1 MSIFKAT
8 FSESVKKQLNARQ
21 RAMIERTPQNLSYL
35 NSRNAWIRLTSSVNI
50 ITGYTEDGDIAS
62 DDKGALARKYI
73 LQGGTLNNIT
83 DKSIVGTLKS
93 GVGGVGG
100 FNNAYSNTAA
110 DGLKYRLGI
119 RPTPG
124 ITNVEIKSKTAYGSL
139 REAVVNFQCWDIK
152 QLEDLE
158 LLYMR
163 PGYTLLLEWG
173 WTPYLLTDP
182 NDSSKILYK
191 PTFDGYYDIINTKKA
206 KETIWKE
213 IFAKSNEYGNNYDAM
228 FGYIKNYNWSARA
241 DGGYDCSTTIITMG
255 EIIESLKVNYTP
267 SNLDLGTKGS
277 GGMLKQE
284 CIDPAVYDATFTG
297 GAFNSYYQKNILAGM
312 WAETYSLISN
322 NAITAFANG
331 SPLSSKNYKKTGLY
345 LTDSTNTSNSDSITS
360 DGVQCYITMDAF
372 IGMINKYIIP
382 EDSNSKGTLVE
393 LSIKDISVNGS
404 ADLLCVAHP
413 LQVSTDLTVCAINS
427 PLWSQGLIINAI
439 TSSAQNTDVIAIDTK
454 AEAIATKIVK
464 AASGARTDEAK
475 LEEGINEITNINLLQ
490 VVNQKIIDNNKK
502 YPGGLQDVLN
512 KELDSTPTL
521 GIGNITGDTN
531 LLKKIKTKLNNFGVV
546 IDYQT
551 ESFIINPNAS
561 SPETIERF
569 KENTITIKYNNN
581 PIESTTTIANLVLTT
596 KNASQSLANI
606 EWLKNLKPY
615 FKDDD
620 QYSELGVIKNI
631 YLNVGFLY
639 KCAIDIGLESQD
651 KKEKSE
657 INLYNYVKKV
667 ISSVQSALG
676 NVSSFEI
683 HVDPIDNKVA
693 RIIDVNYTGEKGKNI
708 YNNLFELEVHNLK
721 SVVRSYSMQSQIFPD
736 QSSIIAI
743 GSQVQGGQMGIQNN
757 TMIDF
762 NRQLVDRILPQKQM
776 PESQQNLTSDR
787 QGGNL
792 ISALT
797 NITLY
802 FSKINEKADPN
813 TTKDAD
819 STYRDIKNSLRDI
832 IVYFQSITSSPG
844 KNRNIIPIKFSLEMD
859 GIGGLVIGHMFRLS
873 KDILPKG
880 YKGEGAGVELG
891 QAITSIAHTLS
902 GTDWTTKV
910 DALNIVLTD
919 DSTLIPFKD
928 IDLSQIVSEAVG
940 NAQASGTTS
949 ETSTTQTAINGAG
962 SGPYDTSAVATYY
975 KNKGYTNGNIP
986 NTELVYLNTDD
997 TTSNGLHRLH
1007 PKAAAQWQALV
1018 IAARAAGFTK
1028 DKFNISYIVTSAY
1041 RSRAN
1046 QKSGPG
1052 RATPGS
1058 SPHGWGGALDIQQ
1071 LINAQRTAAGVPQ
1084 SATAGQSAGKV
1095 PATKVRNSDALYKWL
1110 AANGPIYGWYN
1121 PARLLNGPFA
1131 ESWHF
1136 EYWGPI

>member
-50 ITGYTEDGDIAS
+50 VTGYNEDGEISS
-62 DDKGALARKYI
+62 DDQGALAKKYI

-93 GVGGVGG
+93 GAGSG

-110 DGLKYRLGI
+110 DSSKYRLGI

-182 NDSSKILYK
+182 NDSSRILYK
-191 PTFDGYYDIINTKKA
+191 PTFSDYYDIINTKKA

-228 FGYIKNYNWSARA
+228 FGYVKNYNWSARA

-267 SNLDLGTKGS
+267 SNLDLGVKGS

-284 CIDPAVYDATFTG
+284 CIDPAAYDATFTG

-322 NAITAFANG
+322 NAITAFANS
-331 SPLSSKNYKKTGLY
+331 SPLSKKNYKKTNLY
-345 LTDSTNTSNSDSITS
+345 LTDSTNTGNSDSITS

-372 IGMINKYIIP
+372 IGMINKYVIP
-382 EDSNSKGTLVE
+382 EDSNSKSTLVE
-393 LSIKDISVNGS
+393 LSIKDTSVNGS

-427 PLWSQGLIINAI
+427 PLWSQGSIINAV
-439 TSSAQNTDVIAIDTK
+439 TSSAQDTGVTEIDTK
-454 AEAIATKIVK
+454 AEAIATKIIK
-464 AASGARTDEAK
+464 AASGIGTDETK
-475 LEEGINEITNINLLQ
+475 LEEGINEIKNINLLQ
-490 VVNQKIIDNNKK
+490 IVNQKIIDNNKK
-502 YPGGLQDVLN
+502 YPEGLQDVLN
-512 KELDSTPTL
+512 KELDAKTTFTL
-521 GIGNITGDTN
+521 TGDTD
-531 LLKKIKTKLNNFGVV
+531 LLKTIKAKLSSFGVV
-546 IDYQT
+546 VDYQT
-551 ESFIINPNAS
+551 ESFIKDPNAT

-581 PIESTTTIANLVLTT
+581 PIQSTTAVANLVLTT

-606 EWLKNLKPY
+606 EWLKKLNPY
-615 FKDDD
+615 FKDSN
-620 QYSELGVIKNI
+620 QFSELGVIKNI

-639 KCAIDIGLESQD
+639 KCAIDVGLESQD

-657 INLYNYVKKV
+657 INLYNYVKKI
-667 ISSVQSALG
+667 ISAVQSALG

-683 HVDPIDNKVA
+683 HIDPIDNKVA
-693 RIIDVNYTGEKGKNI
+693 RIIDVNYTGEKGKKI
-708 YNNLFELEVHNLK
+708 YDNLFQLEVHNLK

-762 NRQLVDRILPQKQM
+762 NRQIIDRILPQKQM
-776 PESQQNLTSDR
+776 PASQQNLTSDR

-802 FSKINEKADPN
+802 FSKLNEKADPN
-813 TTKDAD
+813 TTTDAGK
-819 STYRDIKNSLRDI
+819 TYGDIKNSLRDI

-891 QAITSIAHTLS
+891 QAVTSISHTLS
-902 GTDWTTKV
+902 GTDWTTKL

-919 DSTLIPFKD
+919 DSSLISFED
-928 IDLSQIVSEAVG
+928 IDLSQIIAQAVG
-940 NAQASGTTS
+940 NAQTS
-949 ETSTTQTAINGAG
+949 ETTEEEVTNQTVIKGAG
-962 SGPYDTSAVATYY
+962 SESYVNSAVATYY
-975 KNKGYTNGNIP
+975 KNKGYTCGNIP
-986 NTELVYLNTDD
+986 NTELAYLNTDD
-997 TTSNGLHRLH
+997 ATSNGLHRLH

-1018 IAARAAGFTK
+1018 LAARAAGFTK
-1028 DKFNISYIVTSAY
+1028 DKFNISHISDSAY
-1041 RSRAN
+1041 RPRAN
-1046 QKSGPG
+1046 QKSGKG
-1052 RATPGS
+1052 RATPGT
-1058 SPHGWGGALDIQQ
+1058 SPHGWGGAVDIQQ
-1071 LINAQRTAAGVPQ
+1071 LINAQRTAAGLPQ
-1084 SATAGQSAGKV
+1084 TATASSAAGAAA
-1095 PATKVRNSDALYKWL
+1095 ATKVRNSNALYKWL
-1110 AANGPIYGWYN
+1110 AANGPNYGWYN
-1121 PARLLNGPFA
+1121 PSRLADNRGDDEA
-1131 ESWHF
+1131 WHF
-1136 EYWGPI
+1136 EYWGLI

>member
-50 ITGYTEDGDIAS
+50 VTGYTEDGEIAS
-62 DDKGALARKYI
+62 DDQGALAKKYI

-93 GVGGVGG
+93 GVGG

-110 DGLKYRLGI
+110 DGSKYRLGI

-124 ITNVEIKSKTAYGSL
+124 ITNVEIRSKTAYGSL

-182 NDSSKILYK
+182 NDSSRILYK
-191 PTFDGYYDIINTKKA
+191 PTFSDYYDIINTKKA

-228 FGYIKNYNWSARA
+228 FGYVKNYNWSARA

-267 SNLDLGTKGS
+267 ANLDLGTKGS

-331 SPLSSKNYKKTGLY
+331 SPLSKKNYKKTGLY

-372 IGMINKYIIP
+372 IGMINKYVIP
-382 EDSNSKGTLVE
+382 VDSNSKGTLVE
-393 LSIKDISVNGS
+393 LSIKDTSVNGS

-454 AEAIATKIVK
+454 AEAIATKIIK
-464 AASGARTDEAK
+464 AASGIGTDEAK

-490 VVNQKIIDNNKK
+490 LVNQKIVDNNKK
-502 YPGGLQDVLN
+502 YPGGLQDILN
-512 KELDSTPTL
+512 KELDAKPTL

-561 SPETIERF
+561 SPKTIERF

-606 EWLKNLKPY
+606 EWLKNLNSY
-615 FKDDD
+615 FKDGD

-757 TMIDF
+757 TMVDF
-762 NRQLVDRILPQKQM
+762 NRQILDRILPQKQM
-776 PESQQNLTSDR
+776 PESQQNLASDR

-891 QAITSIAHTLS
+891 QAITSISHTLS
-902 GTDWTTKV
+902 GTDWTTKL

-928 IDLSQIVSEAVG
+928 INLSQIVSEAVG

-949 ETSTTQTAINGAG
+949 ESSTTQTAINGAG

-997 TTSNGLHRLH
+997 ATSNGLHRLH
-1007 PKAAAQWQALV
+1007 PKAAAQWQALI
-1018 IAARAAGFTK
+1018 IAARAAGFTI
-1028 DKFNISYIVTSAY
+1028 DKFNISYLVAAAY
-1041 RSRAN
+1041 RNRAS

-1058 SPHGWGGALDIQQ
+1058 SPHGWGGAVDIQQ
-1071 LINAQRTAAGVPQ
+1071 LYTQQKNYKGGGYP
-1084 SATAGQSAGKV
+1084 AGKDA
-1095 PATKVRNSDALYKWL
+1095 ATKVRANSSLWKWL
-1110 AANGPIYGWYN
+1110 NANGPSYGWYN
-1121 PARLLNGPFA
+1121 PTRLWNGVGA
-1131 ESWHF
+1131 EAWHF
-1136 EYWGPI
+1136 EYWGSI